1 MQQDVNVTVKIH
13 GQPVFFPRSPSS
25 SSASDEHAAST
36 TTYRRALA
44 DRSNNEAAADD
55 DEASNMEGCYAYE
68 ALPTKGEL
76 DCVQVVW
83 VHETCAQICPLVMI
97 HVVVIM
103 MMLYNHK
110 PNINMKHERLLSF
123 VSFSL
128 NFLLKN
134 NNSVAFFPL
143 LILSCFPLF

>member
-1 MQQDVNVTVKIH
+1 VQQDVNVTVKIH

-25 SSASDEHAAST
+25 SSSSASDEHAFST

-55 DEASNMEGCYAYE
+55 NENETNMEGCYMYE

-76 DCVQVVW
+76 DSVQVVW
-83 VHETCAQICPLVMI
+83 VHETCAQICPLVRI

-103 MMLYNHK
+103 MML
-110 PNINMKHERLLSF
+110 
-123 VSFSL
+123 
-128 NFLLKN
+128 
-134 NNSVAFFPL
+134 
-143 LILSCFPLF
+143 